1 MGPSHLIN
9 SKHFYKGLLSFG
21 AAALFLSR
29 FSPGLGGPMNPKQM
43 EEVFLKWA
51 YVWSVGQ
58 QKVNLRQQAQQAEQS
73 LLKNRRDYE

>member
-1 MGPSHLIN
+1 
-9 SKHFYKGLLSFG
+9 
-21 AAALFLSR
+21 
-29 FSPGLGGPMNPKQM
+29 MNPKQM